1 MLKELWSS
9 SIYFHLRIGLIF
21 YICSMPFR
29 FKQFTVDD
37 TGCPMK
43 VGTDS
48 VLLGAW
54 AALENN
60 RTILDIGTGCG
71 LLAMIAAQRSEATVT
86 GIEIDPEAAEVA
98 STNFKNSPWS
108 KRLEAICI
116 SLQEYFKEG
125 NPGLFDHIIS
135 NPPYFINSL
144 KAPGKERSNA
154 RHTDLLPYKVITE
167 AVSKLLA
174 TEGCFSLILPCNESA
189 VFKTEASNSGLQLT
203 AEMRVVPK
211 EGKSANRALLEFSKL
226 KNPVRYSTLI
236 IRNANGEYTED
247 YKMLTRLFYLNF

>member
-1 MLKELWSS
+1 
-9 SIYFHLRIGLIF
+9 
-21 YICSMPFR
+21 MPFR
-29 FKQFTVDD
+29 FKQFSVDD

-54 AALENN
+54 ANLENS

-71 LLAMIAAQRSEATVT
+71 LLALIAAQRSEASVT
-86 GIEIDPEAAEVA
+86 AIEIDPEAVEIA

-116 SLQEYFKEG
+116 SLQKYTGEG
-125 NPGLFDHIIS
+125 NGQQFDHIIS

-154 RHTDLLPYKVITE
+154 RHTDLLPYEVIAE
-167 AVSKLLA
+167 AVTKLLA
-174 TEGCFSLILPCNESA
+174 PEGSFSLILPYNESI
-189 VFKTEASNSGLQLT
+189 VFKTKASKSGLHQT
-203 AEMRVVPK
+203 AEMPVIPK
-211 EGKSANRALLEFSKL
+211 EGKSANRVLLEFK
-226 KNPVRYSTLI
+226 KIPAQVRHSSLI
-236 IRNANGEYTED
+236 IRHSNGEYTEE
-247 YKMLTRLFYLNF
+247 YKNLTKLFYLSF

>member
-1 MLKELWSS
+1 MA
-9 SIYFHLRIGLIF
+9 
-21 YICSMPFR
+21 FR
-29 FKQFTVDD
+29 FKQFSVDD

-54 AALENN
+54 ASLENS

-71 LLAMIAAQRSEATVT
+71 LLALIAAQRSVASITA
-86 GIEIDPEAAEVA
+86 IEIDPVAAEVA
-98 STNFKNSPWS
+98 AANFKRSPWS
-108 KRLEAICI
+108 ERLEAICI
-116 SLQEYFKEG
+116 SLQEYLKEG

-154 RHTDLLPYKVITE
+154 RHTDLLPYEVITE

-174 TEGCFSLILPCNESA
+174 PEGCFSLILPCNESA
-189 VFKTEASNSGLQLT
+189 VFKTEASKSGLQLT
-203 AEMRVVPK
+203 AEILVVPK

-226 KNPVRYSTLI
+226 KQPVRHSTLM
-236 IRNANGEYTED
+236 IRNANGEYTEE
-247 YKMLTRLFYLNF
+247 YKMLTSQFYLNF